1 MNTPIPPA
9 TGYLDILFA
18 HRNNKHGAYELRN
31 NYNRRM
37 IKAGVMAMLAV
48 GVLALFTAINRKP
61 NDDAALTGSKTP
73 VVTDTTVIYTQSIE
87 PVQEIEQPAGHT
99 GRTAKT
105 TDFADPVI
113 VQDPVVDKPIAK
125 MPDKDALAGPVD
137 NPGLA
142 DGTAIAMDNSLSD
155 GPSGDVL
162 SRQGDP
168 RDSAFVATA
177 PPVENKIREVA
188 EEMPEFPGGIKAWQK
203 YLSDHLRYP
212 QLARSEEIQGTVYVN
227 FVVSKDGS
235 ISNITVVKGLG
246 GGCSEEA
253 ARVLAAAPRWKAGKQ
268 NGHAVNVKMTLPI
281 RFALR

>member
-9 TGYLDILFA
+9 AGYLDILFA
-18 HRNNKHGAYELRN
+18 HRNKQYGAYELRN

-37 IKAGVMAMLAV
+37 IKAGTLAMLAV
-48 GVLALFTAINRKP
+48 GILALFTSLSRKP
-61 NDDAALTGSKTP
+61 SDDAAPVSSKTP
-73 VVTDTTVIYTQSIE
+73 LVTDTTVVYTQSID

-113 VQDPVVDKPIAK
+113 VQDPVADKPIVK

-168 RDSAFVATA
+168 RDSAFTATA
-177 PPVENKIREVA
+177 PPVENKIRVVA
-188 EEMPEFPGGIKAWQK
+188 EEMPEFPGGIQAWQK

-235 ISNITVVKGLG
+235 ISDIKVIKGLG

-253 ARVLAAAPRWKAGKQ
+253 TRVLAAAPRWKPGRQ
-268 NGHAVNVKMTLPI
+268 NGHAVNVKMTLPV
-281 RFALR
+281 RFGLR

>member
-1 MNTPIPPA
+1 MNTHTPPA
-9 TGYLDILFA
+9 AGYLDILFA
-18 HRNNKHGAYELRN
+18 HRNKQYGAYELRN

-37 IKAGVMAMLAV
+37 IKAGAMAMLAV
-48 GVLALFTAINRKP
+48 GVLALFTSLNRKS
-61 NDDAALTGSKTP
+61 NDDTTLTGSKAP
-73 VVTDTTVIYTQSIE
+73 VVTDTTVVYTQRIE
-87 PVQEIEQPAGHT
+87 QVQKIEQPAGHT

-105 TDFADPVI
+105 TDFAAPVI
-113 VQDPVVDKPIAK
+113 VQDPIADKPIAK

-142 DGTAIAMDNSLSD
+142 DGTAIAMDNTLSD
-155 GPSGDVL
+155 GTAGDVL

-168 RDSAFVATA
+168 RDSAFVAAA

-212 QLARSEEIQGTVYVN
+212 QLARSEDIQGTVYVN
-227 FVVSKDGS
+227 FIVSKDGS
-235 ISNITVVKGLG
+235 ISNINIVKGLG

-253 ARVLAAAPRWKAGKQ
+253 MRVLAAAPRWKAGRQ